1 MIKDNIFRGKKLS
14 SVLILS
20 FLISIIF
27 YGCWYFIFNIYEV
40 KYEINFV
47 KNLENNFRL
56 YEIENIPLNLLGKKT
71 PFRKLNFTYEIL
83 EGKNLIEVEHRRNEN
98 ELFFKTSVK
107 KGIVV
112 FVLKTKLGLFPQ
124 KIELDLSNNFSK

>member
-1 MIKDNIFRGKKLS
+1 
-14 SVLILS
+14 
-20 FLISIIF
+20 
-27 YGCWYFIFNIYEV
+27 V